1 MNEAGHFILLFQPF
15 FTYFGVECYRFF
27 RGGRDLFLFFRV
39 LMLFRSK
46 KKREEEIERN
56 MSVASVLVPF
66 FPLHGERGRPG
77 ETCEPEGPFLIVNIP
92 SVAASVWALLEN
104 ILSEPLVSPRDL
116 NSYFHLL

>member
-15 FTYFGVECYRFF
+15 FTYFGVECYRFLREGGIF
-27 RGGRDLFLFFRV
+27 FCFLCPYAFPIGEEKRGRD
-39 LMLFRSK
+39 
-46 KKREEEIERN
+46 REKYVCRQRPR
-56 MSVASVLVPF
+56 PF